1 MKIFKNLKY
10 FLICFFV
17 IIFELTVG
25 KYLAISGSVP
35 MLSFCLCLVIG
46 TKEENL
52 NYIITIGIIMGV
64 LSDLFSGH
72 GFGTYTTTFTLA
84 VIATYLLRGNIFSSI
99 ALFIVC
105 NTFILT
111 LLVSVIYYIFHILNV
126 GINFGAMITD
136 IAIPTAIYNTIV
148 SVIIYVIL
156 NLTLYRRR

>member
-17 IIFELTVG
+17 IILELTVG
-25 KYLAISGSVP
+25 KYLEVSGTVP

-46 TKEENL
+46 TKEENF
-52 NYIITIGIIMGV
+52 NYIVTIGVIMGV
-64 LSDLFSGH
+64 LADLFSGH
-72 GFGTYTTTFTLA
+72 GFGTFTITFTLC
-84 VIATYLLRGNIFSSI
+84 VIATYLLRNNLFSSTT
-99 ALFIVC
+99 LFIVF

-111 LLVSVIYYIFHILNV
+111 LLFSVIYYIFHILNV
-126 GINFGAMITD
+126 GINFGAMITE

-156 NLTLYRRR
+156 NLTLYKRR